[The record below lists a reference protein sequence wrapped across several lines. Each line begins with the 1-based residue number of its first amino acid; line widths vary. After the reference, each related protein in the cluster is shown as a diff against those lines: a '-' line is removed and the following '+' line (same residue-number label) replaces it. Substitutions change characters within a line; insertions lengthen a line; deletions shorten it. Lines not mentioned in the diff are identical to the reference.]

1 MLSHESFDGQPGLT
15 VSILDGQLHIDAAS
29 GRTAGIYADTIA
41 ISGGSVT
48 LDTQNSSTIS
58 LSGSS
63 GISITGGTVEM
74 NERASLTSQRGLL
87 EIAGNSIVKLTG
99 TGSTNST
106 LLGWEF
112 RLGGNA
118 AITLEEGTYSHLRLQ
133 SATIADSATF
143 LIKGDLNV
151 YQTRLTGSPSTM
163 NQTGGTITIW
173 KDDGAFL
180 SDRGNLS
187 INKDLIWQL
196 NGGRIVNN
204 GAIDI
209 EGILD
214 LSNAGDGFSNT
225 GFVSVGTLTG
235 SGDYTAELIL
245 DDTQLS
251 SMLQAEGTQVT
262 VGNHGLLDLGE
273 SARLDA
279 DLLHELASVTDMT
292 PLLYIDNGGRLEV
305 TSLTLTGSSLYFCP
319 EGQIRVNSLALDTP
333 DLTLTSGKIILRG
346 ESGSALSAAS
356 GVLRIDA
363 AAAADAE
370 LRLGQ
375 YDSETGTLSTGGT
388 LDADITA
395 ATGTVSVVAGRW
407 TQTAGKTLDIQSGSV
422 LTVGGFTDANYQS
435 GASMPA
441 KLVINGA
448 LLSADAGNG
457 TQGINVR
464 EAGTLEA
471 GKNILLSGTDRIGGL
486 NTIDVAAG
494 GYLRVTGLGTITK
507 DDLAAIQGNLMTGSG
522 TFDIADAV
530 IVDSEVRPDGTIDYN
545 DLPPGGITSDT
556 YRDAIVINVNGPL
569 SGNFAGVELA
579 NGGSISVNADT
590 TLVLNGSQGGNLITD
605 SNGALAGLSTSGAFY
620 LGEVGQGGSGAIGDV
635 SLTSSGASL
644 TAQGSGSYSAGTISA
659 LNPNEG
665 AVRSTGAALAVDAIG
680 SANTPVGLVESTDGG
695 SIVSLSDIN
704 TQVLKLAG
712 GDVQSQTVVTA
723 QSVDLRNGTLQAAGD
738 ITVSGNNGSAGSLD
752 KGNIVSTG
760 GNVILRDTISGI
772 GRIQAAGDITAT
784 HIKGSPTN
792 SYLDKL
798 SLVAGGAIKADTL
811 SANNVTATRLETTG
825 NVNLSHGKLQLSG
838 TGNAA
843 SNVGGDLTLI
853 DMYAA
858 VGDMEVQG
866 ALHLLGGSHGDFGN
880 LSVKGP
886 LNWVGSGSDTLGSR
900 LTVTGALSLNGN
912 VLAVDP
918 AWGGEASNVALN
930 SINDTASAADIVI
943 NGGVAVGQNAYAAI
957 GTADNAWL
965 PAQTP
970 GGLSQDGITAALGI
984 FRPVSLASG
993 SKLYVNGALADA
1005 ALVDGSAGAYDVAA
1019 ADSATFASGS
1029 LLVVNGT
1036 NADILNGTAAIT
1048 FQSGN
1053 GSVIVEDGAKLRVT
1067 DVVANKEYSLLAGV
1081 SSVTLNNGWQG
1092 DNVLASSQMFGLIAD
1107 VDEAAGTVT
1116 LRSVLNDARTAFP
1129 GLSDGMAAAV
1139 NRLYAPVNDPVLGW
1153 TDLADVDSPNMGV
1166 RFLSRA
1172 TDSRFVGNGSE
1183 SAARTIESAARMAVA
1198 GAVPQMTK
1206 MAADATANAVTSRMS
1221 QASPADGLRSMDAEG
1236 KLTDSDASGFAL
1248 WIAPTWQNRS
1258 GYNMDADHLDG
1269 GFNGN
1274 IGGIS
1279 LGADY
1284 TFENAL
1290 RAGVALSLGGGY
1302 AVSSGDFADTTNS
1315 MSYWGVEA
1323 YAGWYHKGFTLMADA
1338 GYTGSYHKLDQ
1349 ELGAGMQMRDLEADV
1364 QAGAW
1369 QAGLRAEYRFDG
1381 SVLDVIPHVGAR
1393 YMNLTTWG
1401 HDIKSNGTVLEA
1413 DTMIQNIWTFPVG
1426 VTFSR
1431 DFTLESGWFVR
1442 PSLDVTLIPAV
1453 GDVKARGDVR
1463 FTGLPG
1469 MYEMESQVMDHLTW
1483 QGGVGLEFGCDDMSL
1498 GVNYTVQ
1505 TGQTGAGHGVFA
1517 AFRYEF

>member
-1 MLSHESFDGQPGLT
+1 
-15 VSILDGQLHIDAAS
+15 
-29 GRTAGIYADTIA
+29 
-41 ISGGSVT
+41 
-48 LDTQNSSTIS
+48 
-58 LSGSS
+58 
-63 GISITGGTVEM
+63 
-74 NERASLTSQRGLL
+74 
-87 EIAGNSIVKLTG
+87 
-99 TGSTNST
+99 
-106 LLGWEF
+106 
-112 RLGGNA
+112 
-118 AITLEEGTYSHLRLQ
+118 
-133 SATIADSATF
+133 
-143 LIKGDLNV
+143 
-151 YQTRLTGSPSTM
+151 
-163 NQTGGTITIW
+163 
-173 KDDGAFL
+173 
-180 SDRGNLS
+180 
-187 INKDLIWQL
+187 
-196 NGGRIVNN
+196 
-204 GAIDI
+204 
-209 EGILD
+209 
-214 LSNAGDGFSNT
+214 
-225 GFVSVGTLTG
+225 
-235 SGDYTAELIL
+235 
-245 DDTQLS
+245 
-251 SMLQAEGTQVT
+251 
-262 VGNHGLLDLGE
+262 
-273 SARLDA
+273 
-279 DLLHELASVTDMT
+279 MT

-346 ESGSALSAAS
+346 ESGSVLSGGS

-375 YDSETGTLSTGGT
+375 YDSETGTLATGGT

-395 ATGTVSVVAGRW
+395 ATGTVSVVAGTW

-494 GYLRVTGLGTITK
+494 GYLRVTGLGTITR

-712 GDVQSQTVVTA
+712 GDVQSQAAVTA

-738 ITVSGNNGSAGSLD
+738 ITVSGNNGVAPAVMD
-752 KGNIVSTG
+752 NANIVSTG
-760 GNVILRDTISGI
+760 GNVILRDAFTGN
-772 GRIQAAGDITAT
+772 GRIQAAGDIQGTDIQHSAFPYQLT
-784 HIKGSPTN
+784 
-792 SYLDKL
+792 
-798 SLVAGGAIKADTL
+798 LVAGGSIKADRLT
-811 SANNVTATRLETTG
+811 AGFIEATRLQVTDDVTLG
-825 NVNLSHGKLQLSG
+825 GGGKMTLSG
-838 TGNAA
+838 RGPNEVSTI
-843 SNVGGDLTLI
+843 GGDLTLHSA
-853 DMYAA
+853 D
-858 VGDMEVQG
+858 VQGGDMEV
-866 ALHLLGGSHGDFGN
+866 GGMLKLYGTSKVDLEN
-880 LSVKGP
+880 LSVNGP
-886 LNWVGSGSDTLGSR
+886 VNWVGTGTDAQGSR

-965 PAQTP
+965 PSQTP

-1067 DVVANKEYSLLAGV
+1067 DVVANKEYNLLAGV

-1172 TDSRFVGNGSE
+1172 TDSRFVGNGSG

-1369 QAGLRAEYRFDG
+1369 QAGLRADYRFDG

-1505 TGQTGAGHGVFA
+1505 TGQTGTGHGVFA